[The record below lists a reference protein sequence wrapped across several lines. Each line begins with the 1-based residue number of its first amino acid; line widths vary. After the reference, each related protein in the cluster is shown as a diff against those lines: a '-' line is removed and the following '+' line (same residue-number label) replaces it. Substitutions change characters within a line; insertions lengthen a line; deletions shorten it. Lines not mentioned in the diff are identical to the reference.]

1 MDELSEEDKLTVTR
15 ARKIQRF
22 CSQPFSVAQQFTGVP
37 GKYVP
42 RKETIRGF
50 KEILQG
56 KHDQIPENLFLMAG
70 GIDEVVER
78 YEARHDAEA

>member
-1 MDELSEEDKLTVTR
+1 MVILPNF
-15 ARKIQRF
+15 QRF
-22 CSQPFSVAQQFTGVP
+22 LLHYSQFFRKSVIFSM
-37 GKYVP
+37 P